1 MRPHSAFNGAR
12 WPRYHSTKMPQSLSE
27 SDALAAQL
35 QVSTL
40 KAANQLKIESSSI
53 EEDNESSLATDA
65 SPKAIAV
72 FNDDNFDSKNRKR
85 KDGGGGSRSM
95 TGGRGNI
102 LGIRPNA
109 TLKQPPFLEPPNHP
123 KGNLSQI
130 RRK

>member
-72 FNDDNFDSKNRKR
+72 YHST
-85 KDGGGGSRSM
+85 M
-95 TGGRGNI
+95 TTLILKIEREKTEEEAAGR
-102 LGIRPNA
+102 
-109 TLKQPPFLEPPNHP
+109 
-123 KGNLSQI
+123 
-130 RRK
+130 